1 MEQALEAGEAAD
13 LLVVVDLREAVALR
27 EAEWEALL
35 GEEEWEV
42 LRVAEE
48 GGWAD
53 LQKGEACRSFML
65 SSVGTVQLRSEWRAR
80 WNRRRITVIG

>member
-13 LLVVVDLREAVALR
+13 LLVVVDLREVV
-27 EAEWEALL
+27 WEVLQ